1 VILNGGLVARKG
13 RELRVWKT
21 LSEFLNSI
29 KHFENRIYGAFGS
42 AEKVLVEMIRVAH
55 RQFIWQANPPN
66 SASIIRYYKIFN
78 RPLIDEVSQQKIG
91 LGVWEIFMC
100 ATACMGLF
108 LDRPAI
114 AIPFKVE
121 IQALSVQAIERFLSF
136 TSRPLSELRAK
147 LKSEQKYD
155 ADFAYAYNS
164 LRAYPLVRM
173 TYQGR
178 EALVCPIMTLLYWR
192 FTSGLYYELIGVPE
206 FANEFGEGFNAYV
219 GEVIE
224 RACLP
229 PMCHLAEQ
237 PYTVG
242 KAQKRSVD
250 WIVSDSDAAL
260 FVECKV
266 RRLSRKAKFS
276 LIDICPLEKDIDNLA
291 AAVVQVYKTSVDHV
305 AGAYPH
311 FAFEQG
317 RAIFPVVVTLE
328 NWRMFGP
335 VMMTKLAEA
344 VETRFKAT
352 GL

>member
-121 IQALSVQAIERFLSF
+121 IRALSVQAIERFLSF

-266 RRLSRKAKFS
+266 RRLS
-276 LIDICPLEKDIDNLA
+276 PEGEVLA
-291 AAVVQVYKTSVDHV
+291 YRHLSAGEGHRQPSRRGGAGLQDQCRSRRGRVPAFCFRAGPSDLPCSGHPRELADVWSGDDDEAGRGCRDQV
-305 AGAYPH
+305 
-311 FAFEQG
+311 
-317 RAIFPVVVTLE
+317 
-328 NWRMFGP
+328 
-335 VMMTKLAEA
+335 
-344 VETRFKAT
+344 
-352 GL
+352 